1 MKDIF
6 KIFTIFNTKQQVY
19 CVFIILCMV
28 IGAIL
33 EAVGIGAI
41 LPLISIMGDE
51 NFLDNYI
58 VIKQYAEMINITTHT
73 SLIIFAA
80 GLLIILYILKNLYLA
95 WLTKLQINFSTQNQ
109 IIYAEALLS
118 GYLDKPYL
126 YHLEQNSATFLRNVS
141 NGPISI
147 FSGILIPTFTLLT
160 EIITAVTIWSMLIFV
175 DAFTTIIVAILLGTM
190 MYGILKTFRKK
201 ITKKGEV
208 QSKYSALYMKWL
220 NQGLGAIKEIKV
232 LRKEKFFL
240 NEFVEAYQKFGQANG
255 DFNLINQ
262 LPRMLIETMVT
273 SALLIL
279 IIVKLMMGIKPVEI
293 APILGVLALAAF
305 RLMPCANRIVNLSN
319 GIKFQMPLFNLLYD
333 ELVEVK
339 KRKLQ
344 YEIKT
349 CEENKKL
356 IFNKEIKVEELMFR
370 YSKVTKEVIKQIS
383 FSIPKGSFVGIIGES
398 GAGKTTFVDIMLGL
412 LIPSNGKI
420 TVDGVD
426 IFKNI
431 RAWQENLAYVPQS
444 IYLIDGSIREN
455 IALGVATQEINDCK
469 IEKVLKMAELY
480 EFVEDLPEKTYTHVG
495 ERGVKLS
502 GGQRQRIGIARAL
515 YYEPEVLILD
525 EATSALDSEIE
536 KNITDTI
543 LKLKGKITIIAIAH
557 RVSTLA
563 NCDFK
568 IKFKKGKVEILD

>member
-6 KIFTIFNTKQQVY
+6 KIFTIFTPKQQAY
-19 CVFIILCMV
+19 CAFIILCML
-28 IGAIL
+28 IGAML
-33 EAVGIGAI
+33 EAIGIGAI

-51 NFLDNYI
+51 SFLDKHI
-58 VIKQYAEMINITTHT
+58 VIKQYAEMININTHKA
-73 SLIIFAA
+73 LIISSA
-80 GLLIILYILKNLYLA
+80 GFLIILYILKNFYVA

-126 YHLEQNSATFLRNVS
+126 YHLEQNSATLLRNVS
-141 NGPISI
+141 SGPISI

-160 EIITAVTIWSMLIFV
+160 EVITALTIWVMLIFV
-175 DAFTTIIVAILLGTM
+175 DAFTAIIVASLLGAM

-208 QSKYSALYMKWL
+208 QNKYSAIYMKWL

-240 NEFVEAYQKFGQANG
+240 NEFAEAYQKFGQANG
-255 DFNLINQ
+255 EFNFINQ
-262 LPRMLIETMVT
+262 LPRILIETMVT

-279 IIVKLMMGIKPVEI
+279 IIVKLMMGTKPVEI
-293 APILGVLALAAF
+293 VPILGVLALAAF
-305 RLMPCANRIVNLSN
+305 RLMPCANRIVSLLN

-333 ELVEVK
+333 ELVEVE
-339 KRKLQ
+339 KRELQ
-344 YEIKT
+344 HEAKM
-349 CEENKKL
+349 CEEKEKL
-356 IFNKEIKVEELMFR
+356 VFNKEIKVEKLMFR
-370 YSKVTKEVIKQIS
+370 YSQGIKEVLQQIS

-412 LIPSNGKI
+412 LTPSNGKI
-420 TVDGVD
+420 MVDGFD
-426 IFKNI
+426 IVENI
-431 RAWQENLAYVPQS
+431 HAWQANLAYVPQS

-455 IALGVATQEINDCK
+455 IALGIAMQEINDDK
-469 IEKVLKMAELY
+469 IDKVLKMVELY

-515 YYEPEVLILD
+515 YYDPEVLILD
-525 EATSALDSEIE
+525 EATSALDNETEQS
-536 KNITDTI
+536 ITDTI
-543 LKLKGKITIIAIAH
+543 LKLKGELTIIAIAH
-557 RVSTLA
+557 RMTTLKS
-563 NCDFK
+563 CDFK
-568 IKFKKGKVEILD
+568 IKLKDGKAEII